1 MSLLEVNN
9 LRTAYRSKGKVF
21 YAVDDVSFEVGEHE
35 TVGLVGES
43 GCGKSTLGKTI
54 MRLVDPAA
62 GEIKLKG
69 QDIAKLPEPQLR
81 PMRKSVQM
89 VFQDPFA
96 SLNPRL
102 SVWSML
108 ETPLKVHGMADP
120 AERKRVISE
129 IAETIGF
136 TPAALQR
143 YPHEFSGGQ
152 RQRIGIARALIL
164 KPDLVVCDEPVSA
177 LDLSIQ
183 ASPTL
188 SRLEPNLSVITLP
201 MFFGASRDDVRG
213 ILDGPLGAE
222 LWGMLATRGIEVPTG
237 GHFEFAPNNT
247 AYTVEPA
254 GSYADLAGRTV
265 ATPPS
270 PVVVAIMGAMGINGV
285 ATPRTE
291 IVLQLTQGQIA
302 GLGSVTDLTI
312 SGGRLWEAGI
322 QYAFNDNAGWGV
334 YIPLM
339 SARAMANLTEAQR
352 QIVNDAWGEVVG
364 WARDAAAEELAGAR
378 AVNEEHGITYAD
390 PSDEVIAA
398 MREQMVGVQDEIVA
412 SSGMN
417 ADYVGR
423 VAAALH
429 AM

>member
-1 MSLLEVNN
+1 MMKALKT
-9 LRTAYRSKGKVF
+9 TAAVAALMALSTTAH
-21 YAVDDVSFEVGEHE
+21 AVD
-35 TVGLVGES
+35 L
-43 GCGKSTLGKTI
+43 
-54 MRLVDPAA
+54 
-62 GEIKLKG
+62 
-69 QDIAKLPEPQLR
+69 
-81 PMRKSVQM
+81 
-89 VFQDPFA
+89 
-96 SLNPRL
+96 RL
-102 SVWSML
+102 SV
-108 ETPLKVHGMADP
+108 ETPPGHIRNQA
-120 AERKRVISE
+120 AERWAAAIHDMSNGDITV
-129 IAETIGF
+129 AVF
-136 TPAALQR
+136 PA
-143 YPHEFSGGQ
+143 GQ
-152 RQRIGIARALIL
+152 LYNSADAIRALA
-164 KPDLVVCDEPVSA
+164 SGA

-213 ILDGPLGAE
+213 VLDGPLGAE
-222 LWGMLATRGIEVPTG
+222 LWGMLAARGIAVPTG

-254 GSYADLAGRTV
+254 GSYADLVGRTV

-322 QYAFNDNAGWGV
+322 RHAFNDNAGWGV

-339 SARAMANLTEAQR
+339 SARAMDNLTEAQR

-398 MREQMVGVQDEIVA
+398 MRAQMVGVQDEIVA
-412 SSGMN
+412 SSGMD
-417 ADYVGR
+417 ADFVGR
-423 VAAALH
+423 VAAALQ